1 MAQILT
7 IWKKEIIDN
16 LRDRR
21 TIVTSLLVPIILMP
35 IILVGTFKLQE
46 SQIKGAAAKVAKV
59 AIVNPDN
66 SPALTAFLTAQ
77 DKIQVTAAPAE
88 IGPAIDAGQIN
99 VVVIVPPELTPN
111 LAAKLPTEVEIRQKS
126 SNYDSAIAV
135 EKVAGAI
142 QRFSQQQ
149 AIATLEE
156 RGIPASALATVIA
169 KPVDITS
176 AEERGGYFLG
186 LLLPMLL
193 VVFAIIGG
201 MYIAIDISAGEKE
214 RKTLEAL
221 LLTPVPRL
229 RLVLGKFLAVAS
241 MATATI
247 VLSVA
252 SLYVSF
258 KVVPPPDLGPGFD
271 QLAINL
277 TWPTLLLMLL
287 IGVILAI
294 MFSGLLLS
302 VAIFAKSY
310 KEAQN
315 YISPFYLL
323 AVLPVS
329 IANSLPGFKPTLPM
343 FLVPGMNAVFVLKEV
358 LVGTFD
364 AAHITVTLV
373 SLVVAAGIGIIAA
386 TKIYSK
392 ESILFRD

>member
-1 MAQILT
+1 

-21 TIVTSLLVPIILMP
+21 TIVTSLLVPIVLMP
-35 IILVGTFKLQE
+35 VILVGTFKLQE

-229 RLVLGKFLAVAS
+229 RLVLGQFLAVAS

-277 TWPTLLLMLL
+277 AWPTLLLMLL